1 MTDPLTVHAYEH
13 RVEEAGVYSIRRPL
27 VLHIEAESLDA
38 ARAEYERTITAIL
51 SLASE
56 HGLIRLREE
65 RDR

>member
-38 ARAEYERTITAIL
+38 ARAEYERVMRL
-51 SLASE
+51 VLWLAAN
-56 HGLIRLREE
+56 HGLIRLWEE
-65 RDR
+65 TDR